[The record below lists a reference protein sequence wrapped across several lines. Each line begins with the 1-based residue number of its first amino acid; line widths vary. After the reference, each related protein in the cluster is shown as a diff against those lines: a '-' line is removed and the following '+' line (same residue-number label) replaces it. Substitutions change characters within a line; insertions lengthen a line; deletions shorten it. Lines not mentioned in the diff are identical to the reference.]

1 MLGDMLQTAGA
12 YRVADTDILKIQQA
26 RIEVQRAG
34 KGAPLLFL
42 HSEDGYELEGGL
54 IGHFAQKY
62 EVFAPRLPGFGKS
75 TLPESIRSMDDIA
88 YLWLDLIDRY
98 GLKGVRVAGFSIGA
112 WLALE
117 LATKNPDPFDRLL
130 LSGPLGLKFGGA
142 YDRDIEDIY
151 FHPTDRVR
159 AMRFHD
165 PAADPHADL
174 SGLSKRRALAY
185 AKEREAVAKLFWD
198 PYFHNPSLTHRLN
211 RVRMETL
218 VVAGREDGLTKP
230 VYGRSLARKL
240 PRAKFTG
247 ILNAG
252 HFPHVERPAPFL
264 KKADAFLAG
273 RKGF

>member
-1 MLGDMLQTAGA
+1 MLRAMTKTAGA
-12 YRVADTDILKIQQA
+12 SRAAETDILKLQQT
-26 RIEVQRAG
+26 RIEVQRTG

-42 HSEDGYELEGGL
+42 HGEDGYELDGGL
-54 IGHFAQKY
+54 IGHFAKKY

-75 TLPESIRSMDDIA
+75 TLPDSIRSMDDAA
-88 YLWLDLIDRY
+88 YLWLDLIDHY
-98 GLKGVRVAGFSIGA
+98 GLEKIRVAGFSVGG

-117 LATKNPDPFDRLL
+117 LATKTPALFDRLL

-151 FHPTDRVR
+151 FHPADKVR

-185 AKEREAVAKLFWD
+185 AREREAVAKLFWD
-198 PYFHNPSLTHRLN
+198 PYFHNPSLVHRLN
-211 RVRMETL
+211 RARMPTL
-218 VVAGREDGLTKP
+218 VVSGLKDGMTKP
-230 VYGRSLARKL
+230 AYGRTLATKL
-240 PRAKFTG
+240 PNAKFAG
-247 ILNAG
+247 IPAAG
-252 HFPHVERPAPFL
+252 HFPHIERPARFL
-264 KKADAFLAG
+264 VAADAFLAG